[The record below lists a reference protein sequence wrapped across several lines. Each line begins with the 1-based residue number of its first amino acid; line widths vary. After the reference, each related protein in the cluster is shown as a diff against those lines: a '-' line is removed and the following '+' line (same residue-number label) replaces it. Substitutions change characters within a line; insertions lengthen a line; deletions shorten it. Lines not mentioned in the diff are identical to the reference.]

1 MNWRKKI
8 QLAIAVLTLAAA
20 CGPGP
25 LSVVNEASARSSSRS
40 HYCSM
45 RARSYA
51 DRHTGRSTAVG
62 AVTGATI
69 GGISRG
75 RNSSMGRGA
84 LIGGGAGLIH
94 GSSRWN
100 SLYHSY
106 YRNCVHW

>member
-1 MNWRKKI
+1 
-8 QLAIAVLTLAAA
+8 
-20 CGPGP
+20 
-25 LSVVNEASARSSSRS
+25 
-40 HYCSM
+40 
-45 RARSYA
+45 
-51 DRHTGRSTAVG
+51 VG

-106 YRNCVHW
+106 YRNCVRW